1 MPLNY
6 RQVPNDPSPYQAFL
20 FHANLAIAGISHVV
34 ISKISVV
41 LMRYFLFFSV
51 TGEIPSLLSSYDLR
65 RMRVAVGVCSLFAPY
80 LPKLE

>member
-6 RQVPNDPSPYQAFL
+6 QQVPNDPSPYQACL

-34 ISKISVV
+34 ISKISIV

-51 TGEIPSLLSSYDLR
+51 TGEIPSLLSCYYLR
-65 RMRVAVGVCSLFAPY
+65 RMRVAIGVRSLFAPY